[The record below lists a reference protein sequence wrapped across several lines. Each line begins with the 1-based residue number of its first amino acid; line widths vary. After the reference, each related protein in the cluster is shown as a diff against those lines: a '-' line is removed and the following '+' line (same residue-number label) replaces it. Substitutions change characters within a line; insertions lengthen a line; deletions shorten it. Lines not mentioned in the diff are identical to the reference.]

1 MNFSDILFKIKK
13 TISLKSK
20 DYIKWLR
27 KKGVSIGNGVN
38 IYNAKS
44 VSIDTQYPFLV
55 SIGDNVNITEG
66 VTILTHDYSWS
77 TIKATSGELLGD
89 CGKVSIGNNVFI
101 GRKAII
107 LKNVNIGENSIIGAG
122 AVVTHDVPPN
132 QVWGGVPAK
141 FICTLDDY
149 YKNRKNKQVE
159 EAYLL
164 FCEYIKKY
172 NRMPSEEIF
181 IEYISLFSDFS
192 EIQTIKKY
200 NNRLK
205 LMNNKNKSL
214 DFYLHKSDK
223 KAFHSFDEMID
234 LFSKEYNNQ

>member
-89 CGKVSIGNNVFI
+89 CGKVSIGNNVFVNVSMI
-101 GRKAII
+101 TLES
-107 LKNVNIGENSIIGAG
+107 LKLFYGPNSNRSC
-122 AVVTHDVPPN
+122 VTEVYLFGKSCITRQN
-132 QVWGGVPAK
+132 EYSR
-141 FICTLDDY
+141 ICS
-149 YKNRKNKQVE
+149 N
-159 EAYLL
+159 A
-164 FCEYIKKY
+164 KY
-172 NRMPSEEIF
+172 NLYF
-181 IEYISLFSDFS
+181 I
-192 EIQTIKKY
+192 Y
-200 NNRLK
+200 NSR
-205 LMNNKNKSL
+205 
-214 DFYLHKSDK
+214 F
-223 KAFHSFDEMID
+223 I
-234 LFSKEYNNQ
+234 